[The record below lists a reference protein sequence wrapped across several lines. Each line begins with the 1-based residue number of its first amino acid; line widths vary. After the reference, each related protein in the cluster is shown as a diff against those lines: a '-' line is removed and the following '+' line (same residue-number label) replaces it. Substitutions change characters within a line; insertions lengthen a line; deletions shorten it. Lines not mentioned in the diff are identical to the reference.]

1 MPLLILFLLLLTSLP
16 LSAQESSSRVV
27 RIVVPFP
34 AGGGLDNMARP
45 LADRLSKLWKQAV
58 IVENKFGANGQL
70 GGKSV
75 ATAAPDGSTLLLCD
89 GSTITSNP
97 FLYKNLTLDAMKE
110 LAPVTQLIDLH
121 QFILVHPSVKA
132 RSMKELVALAKS
144 TPSTDLTYGSYGHGS
159 PPHLLYGLLNQQAGI
174 NIRHIPYRGIAAAI
188 TAVLADQV
196 HTTTGSLSVAAGH
209 IESGK
214 LVPLAIYSKNRL
226 PSQPKVPT
234 VIEAGY
240 PDIDPRAWYALF
252 APAGTPAE
260 ILNRIQKDVAI
271 VVNEPEFKSRH
282 VDGMGY
288 TGVLSTPSQFA
299 AFIQDDYKHKQEMIK
314 AAGIVPQ

>member
-1 MPLLILFLLLLTSLP
+1 
-16 LSAQESSSRVV
+16 
-27 RIVVPFP
+27 
-34 AGGGLDNMARP
+34 
-45 LADRLSKLWKQAV
+45 
-58 IVENKFGANGQL
+58 
-70 GGKSV
+70 
-75 ATAAPDGSTLLLCD
+75 
-89 GSTITSNP
+89 
-97 FLYKNLTLDAMKE
+97 
-110 LAPVTQLIDLH
+110 
-121 QFILVHPSVKA
+121 
-132 RSMKELVALAKS
+132 
-144 TPSTDLTYGSYGHGS
+144 
-159 PPHLLYGLLNQQAGI
+159 
-174 NIRHIPYRGIAAAI
+174 
-188 TAVLADQV
+188 
-196 HTTTGSLSVAAGH
+196 VAAGH